1 MNFLR
6 RIEFNFLYRLIRYTG
21 LVGIL
26 RLLIGLISQK
36 VIAVYLGAQGL
47 TVLANL
53 RNFIEILTS
62 FSSVGAYNGVIAETA
77 ADKGG
82 KTYLSFINSTLTLL
96 LGVSFIMFIL
106 LWWQFDWLTSQLFLE
121 IQYHPIIRSLLF
133 AIPLMGLTIVMEAIL
148 SGKKS
153 YKPVANLQLAINTF
167 TSVSMVLLIYYYGL
181 QGAIIAIVCRPVIG
195 FGLYLTYFKISRIGT
210 SFLSNFSFDL
220 SQIKSLLPY
229 ISMTVISV
237 GFVQAIEVW
246 LRYLITKEIDISAAG
261 QWTAMNSISTN
272 YFLFISY
279 AFTLY
284 VLPKF
289 SENNPSFSLFLEAR
303 SILKILMPVVTI
315 AMVLIYGFRI
325 PITRLLYTEEFVGI
339 APLYK
344 WQLAADWF
352 RVVFLVFAYYL
363 VSKKMLLKY
372 FIVEFFSFAVFICFS
387 FLWIDSYGIEGVV
400 MANFV
405 RYIGCL
411 ILIVIL
417 LFDKPVGYK

>member
-6 RIEFNFLYRLIRYTG
+6 RIEFNFLYRLIRYTS

-36 VIAVYLGAQGL
+36 VIAVYLGAPGL

-62 FSSVGAYNGVIAETA
+62 FSSVGAHNGVIAETA

-167 TSVSMVLLIYYYGL
+167 TSVSMVSLIYFYGL

-272 YFLFISY
+272 YFLRKIS
-279 AFTLY
+279 
-284 VLPKF
+284 
-289 SENNPSFSLFLEAR
+289 
-303 SILKILMPVVTI
+303 
-315 AMVLIYGFRI
+315 
-325 PITRLLYTEEFVGI
+325 
-339 APLYK
+339 
-344 WQLAADWF
+344 
-352 RVVFLVFAYYL
+352 
-363 VSKKMLLKY
+363 
-372 FIVEFFSFAVFICFS
+372 
-387 FLWIDSYGIEGVV
+387 
-400 MANFV
+400 
-405 RYIGCL
+405 
-411 ILIVIL
+411 
-417 LFDKPVGYK
+417 